1 MRKTTLSVGVM
12 AALAMAAAG
21 AITTLTPTAAAA
33 QALAPGS
40 SSSRASAFDNAG
52 FPLQPCGPGNLI
64 TGEFASSSS
73 CDVQM
78 TQSSALSSA
87 TSDNATRSQSNS
99 ASVTP
104 NSGTIQANGTAGANS
119 TQYSQLNVF
128 GTPTVGDNLVFHFL
142 TSQSVIGVGGNFLTG
157 TDAWHLLL
165 QDTNDPM
172 SFAKVGQTYGAGNV
186 LQPLALTNATQFAGG
201 FDLYLPFTTGST
213 FLYDFQS
220 LISCANNRQ
229 AAGNTATCSMD
240 VMLQGISAQDS
251 NGGMLASASFD
262 QTTGFGTMDLAG
274 TTAVPEPASLL
285 LLGTGLLGLIPVA
298 RARRKNR

>member
-21 AITTLTPTAAAA
+21 ALTTLTPTTAAA

-40 SSSRASAFDNAG
+40 SSSRASAFDHQG
-52 FPLQPCGPGNLI
+52 FPLQPCGPEGFV
-64 TGEFASSSS
+64 TGEFSSSAS
-73 CDVQM
+73 CDVQLNN
-78 TQSSALSSA
+78 SSAVSSA
-87 TSDNATRSQSNS
+87 TSDAATRTQTNS
-99 ASVTP
+99 ASVIP
-104 NSGTIQANGTAGANS
+104 NSASIQANGTAGANS
-119 TQYSQLNVF
+119 IQYSQLNIF
-128 GTPTVGDNLVFHFL
+128 GTPTASDNLVFHFL
-142 TSQSVIGVGGNFLTG
+142 TSQSVIGVGGNFLNG

-165 QDTNDPM
+165 HNTNDTTM
-172 SFAKVGQTYGAGNV
+172 RAVVGQTYDAANV
-186 LQPLALTNATQFAGG
+186 LQPLALTNAAQFAGG
-201 FDLYLPFTTGST
+201 FDLYLPFTTGPT

-220 LISCANNRQ
+220 RISCGNNRQ
-229 AAGNTATCSMD
+229 AAGNSAICSMD
-240 VMLQGISAQDS
+240 VTLESIMAQDA

-298 RARRKNR
+298 RARRKNK